1 MNRLKKTVVSLVSGA
16 SLAGLAWGLA
26 LSAQAAV
33 FGQVSG
39 SRAAHRDEVVA
50 RVNGAAITAADL
62 SAEVETIYPSGAGH
76 GGLAPEK
83 MKEIRSKAL
92 EELVV
97 RELAYQQAVKL
108 KAVVPMAQTQAEYQR
123 LRQKLG
129 AAAFDRDLQA
139 SGLTSQ
145 QYLKQLQRQM
155 TLERLMREKIVVP
168 SRVGSTAL
176 RAYYDQNLNKFQRPE
191 QVHAR
196 LITVSVD
203 PQAKPEE
210 VAKAKSKIE
219 AAYRELQGGK
229 DFGSVAEQYSDDL
242 YRVKGGDLGWLH
254 RGRLEPDFEK
264 VAFSL
269 AVGKFSEPFQTPYG
283 YSLMKVEGREPARQM
298 AFAEISQALQQELE
312 QKKMLE
318 LRSAWVEQLKKNA
331 RIEIVAD
338 APDLR
343 AGH

>member
-1 MNRLKKTVVSLVSGA
+1 MKRLKKPVAILVSGGT
-16 SLAGLAWGLA
+16 LAGFAWLA
-26 LSAQAAV
+26 LSPSAVV
-33 FGQVSG
+33 FGQVSTN
-39 SRAAHRDEVVA
+39 RTAPRNEVVA
-50 RVNGAAITAADL
+50 HVNGAAITAADL

-83 MKEIRSKAL
+83 MKEIRFQAL

-108 KAVVPMAQTQAEYQR
+108 KAVVPMVETQVEYQR

-129 AAAFDRDLQA
+129 PAAFDRDLQA

-155 TLERLMREKIVVP
+155 TLERLMREKVELP
-168 SRVGSTAL
+168 SRVGPTAL
-176 RAYYDQNLNKFQRPE
+176 RTYYDQNLNKFQRPE

-196 LITVSVD
+196 LITATVD
-203 PQAKPEE
+203 RQAKTEE
-210 VAKAKSKIE
+210 VAKAKLRIDT
-219 AAYRELQGGK
+219 AYRELQAGK
-229 DFGSVAEQYSDDL
+229 DFGSVAEQYSDDS
-242 YRVKGGDLGWLH
+242 YRVEGGDLGWVH
-254 RGRLEPDFEK
+254 RGRLEPDCEK

-269 AVGKFSEPFQTPYG
+269 PVGKFSEPFRTSYG
-283 YSLMKVEGREPARQM
+283 YSLIKVEGREPARQM
-298 AFAEISQALQQELE
+298 AFAEVSPALKQELE

-318 LRSAWVEQLKKNA
+318 LRNAWVEQLKKNA
-331 RIEIVAD
+331 QIEILAD
-338 APDLR
+338 TPDLR